1 MMRVRLLVE
10 LPDDLTL
17 TALREL
23 LEMNDVVVRQ
33 CEVDTNHIA
42 ASSCPPKSVS
52 LTPAEL
58 AVLKAFAYCDRND
71 DIAARLNISVSTVKS
86 HINSLFRKLNVRTR
100 VRALVRALR
109 LGLVTAQDLSPP
121 PKG

>member
-1 MMRVRLLVE
+1 
-10 LPDDLTL
+10 
-17 TALREL
+17 
-23 LEMNDVVVRQ
+23 
-33 CEVDTNHIA
+33 
-42 ASSCPPKSVS
+42 
-52 LTPAEL
+52 L